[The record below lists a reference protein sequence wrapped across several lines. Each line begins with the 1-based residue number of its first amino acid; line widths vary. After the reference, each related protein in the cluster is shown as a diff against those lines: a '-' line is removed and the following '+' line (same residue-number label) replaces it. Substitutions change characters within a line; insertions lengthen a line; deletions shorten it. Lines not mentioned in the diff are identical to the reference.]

1 MVSSEFKLMEVT
13 RSILDLILIPRKER
27 TMIQTLGEI
36 ISGWQTSC
44 AFAVAGDRAV
54 AEQGTKP
61 YIDNVTSFR
70 SIQRHCFNDND
81 NRNRAIDER
90 ADAVCRKM
98 GNSGDEIAFKLY
110 CKAFNHLSEATVWD
124 CVELASSKGRTPVK
138 YLSWLLRQELIKVN
152 KW

>member
-1 MVSSEFKLMEVT
+1 MPLPGIVPSLNKAQNLTLTMLLLSEV
-13 RSILDLILIPRKER
+13 
-27 TMIQTLGEI
+27 
-36 ISGWQTSC
+36 
-44 AFAVAGDRAV
+44 
-54 AEQGTKP
+54 
-61 YIDNVTSFR
+61 YNV
-70 SIQRHCFNDND
+70 IVFNDND

-138 YLSWLLRQELIKVN
+138 YLSWLLRRELIKVN